1 VDLVPMGL
9 AMTTATYLIT
19 ADQVRMVPTA
29 VTVTTLFRMMLVP
42 AMPTTV
48 VQTHATAFVT
58 QSGASGARARPA
70 EGSWPW
76 GSALPAQTT
85 MATILDSR
93 PTCKFRA
100 PRLLLFLRYGV

>member
-1 VDLVPMGL
+1 V
-9 AMTTATYLIT
+9 A
-19 ADQVRMVPTA
+19 
-29 VTVTTLFRMMLVP
+29 
-42 AMPTTV
+42 
-48 VQTHATAFVT
+48 

-100 PRLLLFLRYGV
+100 PRLLLFSRYGV